1 MNEEGEGGGETKE
14 ALKYSGTEEHVSTKM
29 KGVENILNN
38 SNEFQLNFKN
48 LWKNS
53 FKYFRR

>member
-1 MNEEGEGGGETKE
+1 MNEEGEGGGGETKE

-38 SNEFQLNFKN
+38 SNEFN
-48 LWKNS
+48 
-53 FKYFRR
+53 